1 MQRDALHR
9 LYPLIALGALAAV
22 TLWLERVSR
31 PTAESTPIVASTGPD
46 MIAERIAVHRFD
58 PSGQRQYDLSASAMR
73 HFPSDGHTDLDEPEL
88 RFYGTE
94 RTTHASAENGSVSK
108 DGNTVRLNGNV
119 LVVREAVA
127 GKPAA
132 EIRTE
137 ALIVWPDA
145 QRVES
150 AAPVTYTEGS
160 STVKAATLT
169 ADNLHGNLQ
178 LGGGVKATLAR

>member
-1 MQRDALHR
+1 M
-9 LYPLIALGALAAV
+9 I
-22 TLWLERVSR
+22 LWLERVSR
-31 PTAESTPIVASTGPD
+31 PTAESAPIVASTGPD

-94 RTTHASAENGSVSK
+94 RTTHASAR
-108 DGNTVRLNGNV
+108 TVFGEQGRQHRPPQRQCARGPRGRRRKTCGGDFEPKCSLS
-119 LVVREAVA
+119 R
-127 GKPAA
+127 
-132 EIRTE
+132 
-137 ALIVWPDA
+137 PDA

-150 AAPVTYTEGS
+150 AAPVTYTEGF

-169 ADNLHGNLQ
+169 ADTLHGNSNS
-178 LGGGVKATLAR
+178 VAASRPPLAR